1 MCMFRRLSRYITA
14 ISLSAAL
21 VAGPLTMIAAPA
33 LADEGEML
41 SAQTSE
47 ELAEAAGE
55 SAGAGIETPST
66 TAIIATLLNFAIFAF
81 IVAKFGGP
89 AFNRAMAERREN
101 LLKEMEEAVRLR
113 KEAEAELAV
122 YLQKLEAFDQERD
135 ALMDKFRTLG
145 ENERDQLVDEAVTEA
160 ARIIEDATRMATRE
174 KNKAQRD
181 VEGRLVDRA
190 LALAAAD
197 IERQVNPMVQNRLVE
212 RSIDSFK
219 SLKAS

>member
-1 MCMFRRLSRYITA
+1 MRMFRRLSRCIIS
-14 ISLSAAL
+14 ISLGAAL
-21 VAGPLTMIAAPA
+21 VAGPLTMIATPA
-33 LADEGEML
+33 FADAGEVL
-41 SAQTSE
+41 GDQAE
-47 ELAEAAGE
+47 AELAGATGESEAAV
-55 SAGAGIETPST
+55 IEPPST

-89 AFNRAMAERREN
+89 AFNRAMAERREK
-101 LLKEMEEAVRLR
+101 LLNEMEEAVRLR

-122 YLQKLEAFDQERD
+122 YMAKLEAFEQEREE
-135 ALMDKFRTLG
+135 LMEKFRTLG

-174 KNKAQRD
+174 KNQAQRD

-190 LALAAAD
+190 LELAVAD